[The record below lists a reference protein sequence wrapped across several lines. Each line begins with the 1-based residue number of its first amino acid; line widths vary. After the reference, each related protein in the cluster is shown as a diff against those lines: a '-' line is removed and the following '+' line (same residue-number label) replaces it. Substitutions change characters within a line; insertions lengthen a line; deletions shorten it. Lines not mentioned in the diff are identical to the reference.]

1 MELNKRSRVWIVTF
15 HHKGDISDDQLPDH
29 CGEFVHAI
37 TSEEYGSCS
46 VFMKFK
52 TLRSASSI
60 QSLFCDYDQLVIKRY
75 SWDKYEE
82 FKETPFS
89 SQVLRYG
96 PKKHDDSDKDQ
107 PLDGQQYNGH
117 TGTNDSN
124 DQDGYET
131 DDMVA
136 DVQRSKSLKRQLED
150 LSSQLSI
157 VKKRIVSY
165 VADQLD

>member
-1 MELNKRSRVWIVTF
+1 MELDKRSRAWIVTF

-37 TSEEYGSCS
+37 TSEDYGSCS

-60 QSLFCDYDQLVIKRY
+60 QSLFCDHDQLVIKRS

-96 PKKHDDSDKDQ
+96 PKKHDDSDQDQ
-107 PLDGQQYNGH
+107 PMDRQQCH
-117 TGTNDSN
+117 DHSGTNDFS
-124 DQDGYET
+124 DQDGYGT
-131 DDMVA
+131 DDMVV

-157 VKKRIVSY
+157 VKKRLVSY